1 MEQKTVKELKGR
13 LMKYC
18 LEDCEGDKKLAALMT
33 QVEFNRIG
41 LNTLHKILIDK
52 RIANKEELDDAVDKE
67 LEDWVEALE
76 TNK

>member
-18 LEDCEGDKKLAALMT
+18 LEDCEGDKKLAALMV

>member
-1 MEQKTVKELKGR
+1 
-13 LMKYC
+13 MKYC

-52 RIANKEELDDAVDKE
+52 RIASKKELDDAVDEE
-67 LEDWVEALE
+67 LEDWVKKLE
-76 TNK
+76 N

>member
-1 MEQKTVKELKGR
+1 
-13 LMKYC
+13 MKYC

>member
-1 MEQKTVKELKGR
+1 
-13 LMKYC
+13 MKYC

-67 LEDWVEALE
+67 LEDWVKKLE
-76 TNK
+76 N

>member
-1 MEQKTVKELKGR
+1 
-13 LMKYC
+13 MKYC
-18 LEDCEGDKKLAALMT
+18 LEDCEGDKKLAALMV

-67 LEDWVEALE
+67 LEDWVKKLE
-76 TNK
+76 N